1 MRKSSARGAR
11 TSPEVQVLGLTPH
24 ALWLMVRNRELMLD
38 FKNFPWFRRAT
49 MDQVCDVAL
58 HHGQHLHWP
67 QLDVD
72 LHLDSIEH
80 PERFPLIAREPRRR
94 RRTRTLTFRT

>member
-1 MRKSSARGAR
+1 MKKSSGLGPR
-11 TSPEVQVLGLTPH
+11 TSREVEVLGLTPH

-38 FKNFPWFRRAT
+38 FVNFPWFRRAT

-58 HHGQHLHWP
+58 YHGEHLHWP

-72 LHLDSIEH
+72 LHVDSIEH
-80 PERFPLIAREPRRR
+80 PERFPLIAEKRRASRRR
-94 RRTRTLTFRT
+94 RR